1 MGKVVTF
8 GTLRE
13 DIVIEYDFSVPMEW
27 MEIKVN
33 TLNKSVGGSVNNTC
47 NYLALM
53 DSKVEIV
60 LCTLNYADLVE
71 IVNRRIIGDKYRIS
85 VTKEALLK
93 YPVSI
98 IGLREDGEKQMISY
112 DPIVDDSVLINLLKK
127 EVIDADVIY
136 TSFYEISERNYG
148 DIVKLFNDANDS
160 GRTIMIDL
168 CPVINKLNAAIINE
182 ILANTTV
189 ISGNE
194 DEYRIMLQ
202 MTDRDSII
210 EIFRDFPVVEQI
222 FVKQGE
228 KGASVYKRDTYGE
241 IEEVHIN
248 GVENHFIK
256 NTTGCGD
263 VFNAVVIEGL
273 VNNKEYKT
281 IIEHAVNE
289 SGKVAE
295 GGLPWIKK

>member
-1 MGKVVTF
+1 MDGK
-8 GTLRE
+8 
-13 DIVIEYDFSVPMEW
+13 
-27 MEIKVN
+27 KVN

-47 NYLALM
+47 NYLAFL
-53 DSKVEIV
+53 DSKLEIV
-60 LCTLNYADLVE
+60 LCTFNYKDLVE
-71 IVNRRIIGDKYRIS
+71 IINRRIIGDKYRIS
-85 VTKEALLK
+85 VTKEAILQ
-93 YPVSI
+93 YPISI

-127 EVIDADVIY
+127 EVIDADIIY
-136 TSFYEISERNYG
+136 TSFYEIGERNYS
-148 DIVKLFNDANDS
+148 DIVKLFNDAIDS
-160 GRTIMIDL
+160 GRTIMVDL
-168 CPVINKLNAAIINE
+168 CPVINKLTATVINE

-194 DEYRIMLQ
+194 DEFRTLLQ
-202 MTDRDSII
+202 MTDRGSII

-228 KGASVYKRDTYGE
+228 KGASIYKKDTYGE
-241 IEEVHIN
+241 IEEMHIN
-248 GVENHFIK
+248 GVKNSFIK

-273 VNNKEYKT
+273 VNNKGYKT

-289 SGKVAE
+289 SGKIAE
-295 GGLPWIKK
+295 GGLPWIKE